1 MMRNPRKLGSAMVL
15 AGMIAGGM
23 MLGST
28 NVEAKKSRPDP
39 HDAICEYL
47 ASVINYPYASPI
59 IKDAAMSL
67 FNAYNCDPTLLQ

>member
-1 MMRNPRKLGSAMVL
+1 MLRNTRKLGSAMVL

-47 ASVINYPYASPI
+47 ASVINYSYASQA
-59 IKDAAMSL
+59 IKDVAISL